1 MDKGNSFFFSHWNLA
16 LTFLTFVF
24 RIDMHTHFAA
34 PQKRGYTHTLG
45 LAPLPREPIDTSISN
60 MGFLCTSTWWQLC
73 YGETSSPG
81 KLDWIGRGIWWR
93 PWWIYTLPNVRP
105 GFRTPPKKKKS
116 KPHWPSGKFWLF
128 VAKVAGFLEGEI
140 FSRHFLAKE
149 AMGLI
154 SKGASG
160 TPMAT
165 AGDFPPFFFHP
176 TPSCRCVKFH
186 HWFLAQAKWAN
197 QAPCFCWQINW
208 VITYW

>member
-105 GFRTPPKKKKS
+105 GFRTPPKKKNPNLTGLPASFDSLLQKS
-116 KPHWPSGKFWLF
+116 RVFWRGKY
-128 VAKVAGFLEGEI
+128 
-140 FSRHFLAKE
+140 FLAIFWRKKLWVWFPR
-149 AMGLI
+149 GLQVLQWQLLEI
-154 SKGASG
+154 SHHFFSTQPRAADVWNF
-160 TPMAT
+160 TT
-165 AGDFPPFFFHP
+165 DFWP
-176 TPSCRCVKFH
+176 R
-186 HWFLAQAKWAN
+186 QN
-197 QAPCFCWQINW
+197 EQIRHL
-208 VITYW
+208 VFVGKLTGL